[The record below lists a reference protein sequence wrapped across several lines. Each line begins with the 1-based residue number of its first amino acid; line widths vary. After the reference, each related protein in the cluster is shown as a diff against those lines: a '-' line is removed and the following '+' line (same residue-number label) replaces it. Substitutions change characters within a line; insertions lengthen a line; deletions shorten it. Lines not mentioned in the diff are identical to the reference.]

1 MNMKNRVV
9 VFMDFL
15 EKVVNIW
22 NKIAFVLQKVIL
34 VLAIPLWGYILFE
47 TPLSVFGDFMDR
59 YAIALLTVLIFIK
72 PKRGWDW
79 LLVINVSI
87 AINFFY
93 CYLFDAII

>member
-34 VLAIPLWGYILFE
+34 VYHY
-47 TPLSVFGDFMDR
+47 GDM
-59 YAIALLTVLIFIK
+59 YYLKLLCQF
-72 PKRGWDW
+72 
-79 LLVINVSI
+79 LVILWIVTQLL
-87 AINFFY
+87 
-93 CYLFDAII
+93 C